1 MPEQIDK
8 KYLKWIKKFPL
19 KPIRSEKENEFA
31 GVVCDELLDNYDFL
45 NEAEKDYLEVL
56 STLVEEFETKW
67 DDEEKTTPRSL
78 LLYLMEVNNLTQ
90 TDLIPEFGSS
100 SRASEYFSGKRD
112 LSMAQIQKLSKR
124 FSLSPSAFIPK

>member
-1 MPEQIDK
+1 MAEQTDK

-67 DDEEKTTPRSL
+67 DDEERTTPRSL
-78 LLYLMEVNNLTQ
+78 LLYLMEVNHLTQ

-100 SRASEYFSGKRD
+100 SRASEYFSGKRE